1 MKRVV
6 ANAIDEDREAK
17 RIAIRSVLE
26 NMSNE
31 DLRQFFN
38 YMCYE
43 FLDDTFT
50 QVFPMTDFDGHMDMA
65 EYSYVDVAQLGADSS
80 HFSSEDA
87 YCRIMDGELL
97 SAANVSDLVD
107 IDQIANTI
115 IAHPGEDYDDDD
127 INAILGH

>member
-31 DLRQFFN
+31 DLKDIFN

-43 FLDDTFT
+43 FLGDMET
-50 QVFPMTDFDGHMDMA
+50 QVVSMEDFDEHMDMVA
-65 EYSYVDVAQLGADSS
+65 HSYLDVAQLGANSS

-87 YCRIMDGELL
+87 YCRIQDDQLR

-107 IDQIANTI
+107 IDQIANTMI
-115 IAHPGEDYDDDD
+115 EHPGEDYEDDD